1 MDQKIVR
8 LLSCT
13 FCTVT
18 RSPWQQWWHYWYGLR
33 WTWTTRHVVF
43 RQPKPI
49 SSPHVIYQPSKTG
62 NLKSKLAKVFLS
74 AMYVASVVSY
84 IFQAGPKSRVSWPS
98 LGPQPNKW
106 INITC
111 QGSGY
116 LVKQQVHLVLHIIS
130 RPPKCSLCG
139 SRSLCPLS
147 LCPLSLCHLSLLS
160 WFPHSMSSMC
170 SELLVLYQPV
180 RLGFSEKVSTRM
192 AVVWLA
198 SQGIP

>member
-1 MDQKIVR
+1 MLCVG
-8 LLSCT
+8 
-13 FCTVT
+13 
-18 RSPWQQWWHYWYGLR
+18 SPNQSQVHTWY
-33 WTWTTRHVVF
+33 TNH
-43 RQPKPI
+43 PKPVGGG
-49 SSPHVIYQPSKTG
+49 SEVQTGKGLSVCHV
-62 NLKSKLAKVFLS
+62 
-74 AMYVASVVSY
+74 VASVVSY
-84 IFQAGPKSRVSWPS
+84 VFTAGLKSRVSWPS